1 MVLARA
7 DYTRLLTFRFP
18 CVYIPETDAL
28 HSADI
33 STITAESTRTLINSG
48 PNSKM
53 LIHLLM
59 IYSSGG
65 NCVNQPRVVSR

>member
-53 LIHLLM
+53 LIHFVDDLLEWRELRK
-59 IYSSGG
+59 STPGG
-65 NCVNQPRVVSR
+65 Q